1 MVPQA
6 TSPGSNPMRT
16 CPVCGRQYEP
26 PAQFCQVD
34 GVALRIDAPSVD
46 PYLGTKILE
55 QFRLDRIIGAGGMGI
70 VYEGWNEALSR
81 RVAVKILHRDL
92 VTNKDIVTRFHREAQ
107 IASQLDHPGIVRVI
121 LFGQLADGN
130 LYLVLEFLEGPTLA
144 EALEKDGSFSLDRA
158 VRTMGQVADAI
169 GYAHQKGIIHRDLKP
184 ENVVLT
190 TREGEEIPKVL
201 DFGIAKFLVGAASF
215 VTQSGLIFGTARYI
229 SPEGAAGEK
238 VDQRS
243 DVYSLGIMTYELL
256 AGRAPF
262 EADEPV
268 QLLVKHMHEV
278 PAPLRKWGPSTGVPQ
293 VVEDVVMRALAKNAD
308 ARQENATVFA
318 RALREAFAEWQ
329 GTPIRSVVPTA
340 AMSLNVT
347 RDSLPMRAPD
357 TLAPAEHVATVA
369 PEATVSDPAPV
380 VHPTP
385 VVNGSMRAGTNG
397 AMVPAH
403 STQLPPR
410 EEFPAVDPRAVTPTV
425 APVTAAPVL
434 STPATV
440 AMPELVA
447 GQVIPVDDDIRVS
460 GLPTRRPS
468 PPPPMDEYEPLP
480 RRRSAWRSLGVVL
493 LAASLA
499 AGMVGGGAWA
509 MRVFPSQRR
518 ADDVARLLRQANDA
532 MVADRLS
539 HTSNGY
545 SVEDYTN
552 QVLAIEPGNAR
563 ARQLRRSAAVRLSN
577 AATQAR
583 NDHHPELAI
592 PLLESA
598 LRLMDDAALRQELV
612 ATRQEVEQM
621 RAPAPTPARPRP
633 TPRAPTPAP
642 ARPAAPATVA
652 PTTAPA
658 PAARPTAAASRRR
671 AANTPPPAAPAEPGV
686 TFTPG
691 RSADAATE
699 NTQQVVIPTPLGPLP
714 VTFPRLPVEPEPEP
728 PPSETSSNTA
738 HTGEF

>member
-1 MVPQA
+1 
-6 TSPGSNPMRT
+6 MRT

-278 PAPLRKWGPSTGVPQ
+278 PAPLRKWGPATGVPQ

-318 RALREAFAEWQ
+318 RALREALAEWQ
-329 GTPIRSVVPTA
+329 GTPIRSVIPTA

-357 TLAPAEHVATVA
+357 TLAPAESVPA
-369 PEATVSDPAPV
+369 PEPTIADPAPV

-410 EEFPAVDPRAVTPTV
+410 EEFPAVDPRAV
-425 APVTAAPVL
+425 APPAAPETAAPVL
-434 STPATV
+434 SSPATV

-447 GQVIPVDDDIRVS
+447 RQVIPVDDDIRVS
-460 GLPTRRPS
+460 GLPTRRTS
-468 PPPPMDEYEPLP
+468 PPPSASDEYEPPP
-480 RRRSAWRSLGVVL
+480 RRRSAWRSLGVIL
-493 LAASLA
+493 LAALLA

-509 MRVFPSQRR
+509 MRVFPAQRR
-518 ADDVARLLRQANDA
+518 ADDVARLLRQASDA
-532 MVADRLS
+532 MTADRLS

-545 SVEDYTN
+545 SVEDYTD
-552 QVLAIEPGNAR
+552 QVLVIEPGNVR

-598 LRLMDDAALRQELV
+598 LRLMDDAALRQEL
-612 ATRQEVEQM
+612 ATTRQEVEQM

-633 TPRAPTPAP
+633 APRASTPAPAP
-642 ARPAAPATVA
+642 ARPTAPATVA
-652 PTTAPA
+652 PTAPARPTAA
-658 PAARPTAAASRRR
+658 PAARPAASAASRRR
-671 AANTPPPAAPAEPGV
+671 ASNAPTPAAPPEPGV

-691 RSADAATE
+691 RSTDAATE
-699 NTQQVVIPTPLGPLP
+699 NTQVVVPTPFGPVP

-728 PPSETSSNTA
+728 APSETSSNTA